1 MNTTQS
7 SGIRNKVWIGVRFVL
22 FGFVGFWV
30 MLYSSVSLMLTVFER
45 QSEIFSPFLSA
56 PLTVVGALMMV
67 YGVGEWKRW
76 AYVWVFLS
84 IPVSLFL
91 LFLIPGTS
99 HDKGLLVIF
108 AAAAAFGSYA
118 VVRTYYARRVRD
130 EINEPSKPDAEDS
143 RRRTG

>member
-1 MNTTQS
+1 MSTTS
-7 SGIRNKVWIGVRFVL
+7 SATIGRKVWIGVRFVL
-22 FGFVGFWV
+22 FGFVGFLV

-84 IPVSLFL
+84 IPISLFL
-91 LFLIPGTS
+91 LILIPGAGN
-99 HDKGLLVIF
+99 DKGLPVVV
-108 AAAAAFGSYA
+108 AAVATFGSYA
-118 VVRTYYARRVRD
+118 AVRAYYARRVRD
-130 EINEPSKPDAEDS
+130 ERHEDA
-143 RRRTG
+143 G